1 METREARMR
10 SVCET
15 DKGVTERTSGARGV
29 TGGGKVETVRRQR
42 WMQVNEREEGAAEKR
57 RRGRSASNDSHR

>member
-1 METREARMR
+1 METREVRMR

-15 DKGVTERTSGARGV
+15 DKGVTERTSGARV

-42 WMQVNEREEGAAEKR
+42 RMQVNEREEGAAEKR
-57 RRGRSASNDSHR
+57 RRGRSASNDWRR